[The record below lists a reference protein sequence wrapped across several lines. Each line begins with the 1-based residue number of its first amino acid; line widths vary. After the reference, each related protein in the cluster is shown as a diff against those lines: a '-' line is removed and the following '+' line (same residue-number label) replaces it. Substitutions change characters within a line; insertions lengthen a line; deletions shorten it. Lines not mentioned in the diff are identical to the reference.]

1 MESASPDPNT
11 AGGARDFERL
21 LDRLASLRITDDAIG
36 RGDTAP
42 EFCLPSTGGDLV
54 MLDDL
59 LADGPVVISFIR
71 GEWCPVCRSEVDGLR
86 EIYPRIRAAGADLA
100 VITPEGGSQSAKL
113 RRDKGLPF
121 DLLCDLDLGVSTT
134 YGLVF
139 RVPEEMREGFLAKDR
154 NLPVRYGHDGWLLPV
169 PATYVVGPDGV
180 IRAAHVDIDYRRR
193 MAPEAILD
201 ALADLRP

>member
-1 MESASPDPNT
+1 MRSSSPERNKA
-11 AGGARDFERL
+11 AGADDVERL
-21 LDRLASLRITDDAIG
+21 FDRLASLRMTDAAIDQ
-36 RGDTAP
+36 GDTAP

-54 MLDDL
+54 MLRDL

-100 VITPEGGSQSAKL
+100 VITPEGGSPSAKL

-121 DLLCDLDLGVSTT
+121 DLLCDLDLGVAAT

-139 RVPEEMREGFLAKDR
+139 RLPEEMHQGFLANDR
-154 NLPVRYGHDGWLLPV
+154 DLPARYGHDGWLLPV
-169 PATYVVGPDGV
+169 PATYVVGTDGLV
-180 IRAAHVDIDYRRR
+180 RAAHVDIDYRNR
-193 MAPEAILD
+193 MDPAAVLA
-201 ALADLRP
+201 ALEVLRG